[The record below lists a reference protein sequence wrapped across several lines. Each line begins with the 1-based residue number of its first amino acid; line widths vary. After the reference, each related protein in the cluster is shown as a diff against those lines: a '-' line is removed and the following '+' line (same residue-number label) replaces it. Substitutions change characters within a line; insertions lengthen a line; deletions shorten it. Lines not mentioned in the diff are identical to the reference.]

1 MEGDKVSHSHG
12 GMCGSHRE
20 VSVEGDMGGHSHTW
34 WDV

>member
-20 VSVEGDMGGHSHTW
+20 VSVEGDKVSHSHGGR
-34 WDV
+34 